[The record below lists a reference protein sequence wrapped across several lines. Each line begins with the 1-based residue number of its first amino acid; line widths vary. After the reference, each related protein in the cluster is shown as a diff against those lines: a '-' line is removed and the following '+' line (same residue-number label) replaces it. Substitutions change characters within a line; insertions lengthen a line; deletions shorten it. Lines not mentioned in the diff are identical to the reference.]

1 MVTSRDGGAP
11 VFGSAALRPEVRAGG
26 TLSFP
31 LRPSSKITKYSVDVP
46 ALSGLLQLTFRE
58 LRINPADYCVQL
70 SLPRSFNTA
79 TLVEI
84 LRLLFDKFG
93 AQGVNLTHQSILAM
107 WSYNATSGVVVD
119 VGDRM
124 DVVPVI
130 DGEYMSQDGLWC
142 SFECSSS
149 FWLEYW
155 QG

>member
-1 MVTSRDGGAP
+1 MATSREGKQATFGA
-11 VFGSAALRPEVRAGG
+11 AALRPETRAGG
-26 TLSFP
+26 VLSFP
-31 LRPSSKITKYSVDVP
+31 LRPSNKITKYSVDVP
-46 ALSGLLQLTFRE
+46 ALAGLLQLTFRE
-58 LRINPADYCVQL
+58 LRINPAEYSVQL

-79 TLVEI
+79 TLGEI

-130 DGEYMSQDGLWC
+130 DGE
-142 SFECSSS
+142 
-149 FWLEYW
+149 
-155 QG
+155 

>member
-1 MVTSRDGGAP
+1 MVTSRDDGAP
-11 VFGSAALRPEVRAGG
+11 VFGAAALRPEARAGG
-26 TLSFP
+26 SLSFP

-58 LRINPADYCVQL
+58 LRINPAEYCVQL

-79 TLVEI
+79 TLGEI

-130 DGEYMSQDGLWC
+130 DGKRCDSALAVLACLLVTVRYS
-142 SFECSSS
+142 
-149 FWLEYW
+149 
-155 QG
+155 